1 MYIRSL
7 GTLLVLACLLVDFAD
22 PSLPGVF
29 SLEEPQ
35 LFMDS
40 ALALT
45 KAASARPAPTPQ
57 PQPLQPI
64 DERVAIASSRAAQR
78 STRTRRRVRRQPERQ
93 YLSRSSGRASA
104 AADAH

>member
-45 KAASARPAPTPQ
+45 KAASARPAPTQQ
-57 PQPLQPI
+57 PQPLQPV
-64 DERVAIASSRAAQR
+64 DERLAIASSRAAQR
-78 STRTRRRVRRQPERQ
+78 STRTRRRVRQPERR
-93 YLSRSSGRASA
+93 YLSRSSGQASA
-104 AADAH
+104 PADAH